1 MRPPYFMEVLK
12 MEEIELQKQIE
23 ELREQLQNIT
33 AERDTYN
40 ANAEK
45 LAEENRELRQWNN
58 KLFMKVSNPAV
69 ENKQNS
75 TVLTPE
81 EIKRRYKDG

>member
-1 MRPPYFMEVLK
+1 

-69 ENKQNS
+69 DNKQNNS

-81 EIKRRYKDG
+81 EIKRRFKNG

>member
-1 MRPPYFMEVLK
+1 

-33 AERDTYN
+33 VERDTYN